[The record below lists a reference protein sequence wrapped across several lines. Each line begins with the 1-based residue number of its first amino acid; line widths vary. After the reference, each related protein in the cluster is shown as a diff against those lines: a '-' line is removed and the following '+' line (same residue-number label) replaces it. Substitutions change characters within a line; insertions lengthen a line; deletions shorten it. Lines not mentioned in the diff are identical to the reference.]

1 MNIIITGSCGYI
13 GSRLVELVK
22 KQKQIRFKGI
32 DICFYK
38 EIHNYKLIKKDI
50 RDIQVTDLRNAD
62 AIIHLAALSND
73 PLGEFDEKLT
83 YEINYKATIN
93 LAKNAKKAGVKKFIF
108 ISTQSVYGISKNIN
122 HFFKE
127 NDKNIYPITAYAKSK
142 YLAEKKILAF
152 ADKNF
157 SMTILRPATVHGP
170 SENFRSDIVLNN
182 LICSAY
188 VNKKI
193 IIKTNGLPY
202 RPLIFID
209 DLCKI
214 IIACLYKKKKAINK
228 NIYNI
233 GYLNLNLRI
242 IEMAKLV
249 NKKFKNSKI
258 KILNQANHDERS
270 YKVDFKKTS
279 KIFGD
284 IINFKKKN
292 INNDIIK
299 IKNFLKNEKFTKK
312 NFYGEKTNRIIK
324 LKNLIK
330 KKLINKKLR
339 FINN

>member
-279 KIFGD
+279 KIF
-284 IINFKKKN
+284 
-292 INNDIIK
+292 
-299 IKNFLKNEKFTKK
+299 
-312 NFYGEKTNRIIK
+312 
-324 LKNLIK
+324 
-330 KKLINKKLR
+330 
-339 FINN
+339 

>member
-170 SENFRSDIVLNN
+170 SKNFRSDIVLNN

-214 IIACLYKKKKAINK
+214 IIACLYKKKKIINK

-233 GYLNLNLRI
+233 GYLNLNLKI

-339 FINN
+339 FANN